1 MDNEKSIE
9 ELQNEI
15 DSITS
20 KLESE
25 DLDTSEKA
33 AMYDRIEQLKTIIAQ
48 IKVRDWLKGI

>member
-1 MDNEKSIE
+1 MDDEKSIE

-33 AMYDRIEQLKTIIAQ
+33 AMYDRIEQFKTRIAQ